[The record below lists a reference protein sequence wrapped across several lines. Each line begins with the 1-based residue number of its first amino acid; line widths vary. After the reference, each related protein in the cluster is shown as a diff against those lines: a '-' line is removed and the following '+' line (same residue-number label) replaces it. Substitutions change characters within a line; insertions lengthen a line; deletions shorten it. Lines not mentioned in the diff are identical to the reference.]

1 MVASGPGTEG
11 IARRGNETRWPR
23 RWMLVEILW
32 GYLITLAFVWQK
44 KTLLE
49 GFIKGRTLSY
59 VSQQDYLLD

>member
-1 MVASGPGTEG
+1 MVASGPGIER

-32 GYLITLAFVWQK
+32 GCLITLAFVWQK

-49 GFIKGRTLSY
+49 GFIKGRT
-59 VSQQDYLLD
+59 